1 MIDRRVLLRK
11 VELLL
16 LLLALLGNTVDDV
29 DDTLL
34 GVSLERERER
44 KSLGLPLH
52 TSALEQNSHA
62 T

>member
-16 LLLALLGNTVDDV
+16 LLALLRNTVDDV

-34 GVSLERERER
+34 GVSLEREREQ
-44 KSLGLPLH
+44 KSLGLLLH

>member
-11 VELLL
+11 VELLLL

-34 GVSLERERER
+34 GVSLERERGSER
-44 KSLGLPLH
+44 V
-52 TSALEQNSHA
+52 
-62 T
+62 